1 MDVSRLTMSSFI
13 KLVLKDNIK
22 FTIILNIKFTI
33 ILSLRSSLE
42 QMGTVQQRKRER
54 SRPNFVRS

>member
-22 FTIILNIKFTI
+22 FTIILNKAQV
-33 ILSLRSSLE
+33 S
-42 QMGTVQQRKRER
+42 K
-54 SRPNFVRS
+54 NFPDVEDYISINF